1 MLEHL
6 FIGSSHN
13 LKKHETEQVSGPN
26 GYKLCLEVAFYQ
38 VCFYGILEL
47 QNVIQCR
54 GLQRENSKRIELREV
69 NKH

>member
-1 MLEHL
+1 M
-6 FIGSSHN
+6 
-13 LKKHETEQVSGPN
+13 SGPN

-54 GLQRENSKRIELREV
+54 GLQREKGKRKELREE
-69 NKH
+69 NEH